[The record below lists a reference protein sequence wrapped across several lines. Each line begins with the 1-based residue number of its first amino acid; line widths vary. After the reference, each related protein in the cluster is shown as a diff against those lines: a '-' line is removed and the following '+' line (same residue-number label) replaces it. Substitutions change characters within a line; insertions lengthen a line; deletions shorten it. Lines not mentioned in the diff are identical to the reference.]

1 MKKILSIAMTLC
13 MVLMLI
19 PMTLLPVSAEMP
31 TTSKTLLDFEDNNAG
46 VLQWASD
53 GKSSIQ
59 ANADLSSGSDWTYWT
74 ETAGSYSASINGK
87 SQWAGFVLPDDWY
100 TGGYDVGEFHY
111 TTPSAITFDVT
122 PSERRN
128 NTKIVK
134 FGKVAFYQDKIG
146 WDASL
151 QVLLT
156 PDDTSNIELGTKRT
170 VVCPIS
176 KDLDLSKIKRF
187 AVNLDAGST
196 NILIDNIKLVYN
208 TAYTASFNGT
218 KNATLSETI
227 ADQLQTMGVADASIT
242 LPEATLT
249 DGEFAG
255 WVTKDNPTNII
266 PAGTKYVLTTDTQF
280 YAVSSTR
287 PVGPTP
293 AAPTLESTTGTSITL
308 TSLGDEFEYK
318 MNDGEWQASNV
329 FTDLAIATKYTFYV
343 RYANSPAY
351 LAGPSS
357 EGAEFETDAVLV
369 VEAESMKTT
378 ADSGVSFKPQTPGDN
393 GVAAG
398 QTMVVWEGQYNQGLS
413 GTFTGTNYNLPAGV
427 YEISTYSRWTDTR
440 SAFALTG
447 IDGTGDEQDLG
458 SIDFAVNTGVIPGT
472 GRYMLHKATNQF
484 TIKDSSSISIKFTVS
499 TKRSSSMYLDKIVFT
514 KVADLPVENPLAVNV
529 STDVKAS
536 IRMNQVNGIRFYTTV
551 DTDKIAALE
560 ADGATVEMGT
570 LIAPKDLLDGTELTL
585 DLANLETPKAVNVK
599 YQARNEDGTVK
610 YYTED
615 GFSGIVGTIANIKES
630 NTAYSATS
638 GNITRDF
645 VARGYVK
652 VTKGTD
658 EYVSYADVDLS
669 QSGRSLKTIAAA
681 TIGTAFYEGLSSD
694 LQAKVDAWAN
704 AVK

>member
-19 PMTLLPVSAEMP
+19 PMTLLPVSAETP
-31 TTSKTLLDFEDNNAG
+31 TVSKTLLDFEDNSSS

-59 ANADLSSGSDWTYWT
+59 ANADLNASYDWTYWT
-74 ETAGSYSASINGK
+74 ETAGNYSASINGK
-87 SQWAGFVLPDDWY
+87 NQWAGFVLPTDWY

-111 TTPSAITFDVT
+111 TTPAAITFDVA
-122 PSERRN
+122 PSNR
-128 NTKIVK
+128 TTSDKIVK
-134 FGKVAFYQDKIG
+134 FGKVAFYKGASG

-156 PDDTSNIELGTKRT
+156 PTDTSNVALGTKRT
-170 VVCPIS
+170 VVCPIP
-176 KDLDLSKIKRF
+176 KDLDLSTANIKRL
-187 AVNLDAGST
+187 AVNLGAGST

-227 ADQLQTMGVADASIT
+227 DDQLQTMGVADASIT

-255 WVTKDNPTNII
+255 WVTKDDPTNII
-266 PAGTKYVLTTDTQF
+266 PAGTKYVLTADTEF

-329 FTDLAIATKYTFYV
+329 FTDLAIGTKYTFYV

-357 EGAEFETDAVLV
+357 EGAVFETDAVLI

-378 ADSGVSFKPQTPGDN
+378 ADSGVKFSTQVPADN
-393 GVAAG
+393 GVAYG
-398 QTMVVWEGQYNQGLS
+398 QTMVVWEGSYTQGLS
-413 GTFTGTNYNLPAGV
+413 GTFTGTNYNMPQGV
-427 YEISTYSRWTDTR
+427 YEITTYSRCVTSR

-447 IDGTGDEQDLG
+447 TDGTGDEQDLG
-458 SIDFAVNTGVIPGT
+458 IIDFGDISGKIAGT
-472 GRYMLHKATNQF
+472 SYYTLHKVTNQF
-484 TIKDSSSISIKFTVS
+484 TIKDPSTISLKFTVS
-499 TKRSSSMYLDKIVFT
+499 TKRSSAMYLDKIVFT
-514 KVADLPVENPLAVNV
+514 KVADLPVDDPLAVDV
-529 STDVKAS
+529 STESSAS
-536 IRMNQVNGIRFYTTV
+536 IRLNKVNGIRFYTKV
-551 DTDKIAALE
+551 DQDKIAALQQ
-560 ADGATVEMGT
+560 DGATVEMGT
-570 LIAPKDLLDGTELTL
+570 LIAPADLLGNDALTL
-585 DLANLETPKAVNVK
+585 DLDESKYVNVK
-599 YQARNEDGTVK
+599 YAATDDNGAYI

-615 GFSGIVGTIANIKES
+615 NFEGIVGSIAKINENATS
-630 NTAYSATS
+630 WSATS
-638 GNITRDF
+638 GNVTRDF

-652 VTKGTD
+652 VTKGDDVT
-658 EYVSYADVDLS
+658 VSYSDALS
-669 QSGRSLKTIAAA
+669 GARSLKTVAAA
-681 TIGTAFYEGLSSD
+681 IDKTSDFYLSLTAEQQGF
-694 LQAKVDAWAN
+694 VDTWAS
-704 AVK
+704 AER